1 MTLESQRLKSEIG
14 SRQDLLQRIDTETVL
29 VEEVGAVVFTRRAL
43 KEFIYFP
50 VF

>member
-29 VEEVGAVVFTRRAL
+29 VEEVVFACQAL
-43 KEFIYFP
+43 EELIYFL